1 LDVTVMLVVVNVL
14 VVGVVLVAL
23 KNIGG
28 YISTGGTKS
37 ICVRINEVVVKLL
50 IIKIVLVVIKY
61 RW

>member
-1 LDVTVMLVVVNVL
+1 MLVNVL

-37 ICVRINEVVVKLL
+37 ICVSINKGGSK
-50 IIKIVLVVIKY
+50 IIDNKNSTGGNKI
-61 RW
+61 